1 MKFEWILKAL
11 SREPVDDQSIS
22 TVFEV
27 HGYRMDIPGKGGSSI
42 SFRIKVVRHC
52 DWISGKIM
60 SRDGGQRVGDL
71 MSYQSSLGGTDA
83 DYIRFRFRITN
94 DLVLQQLQLSGSKI
108 LEIEL
113 KRGEARWSD
122 VESVRGPRSNQAK
135 PEQIST
141 AHLSRALLDKL
152 MRLRM
157 ESEDAPNPN
166 HILQP

>member
-1 MKFEWILKAL
+1 M
-11 SREPVDDQSIS
+11 
-22 TVFEV
+22 
-27 HGYRMDIPGKGGSSI
+27 
-42 SFRIKVVRHC
+42 
-52 DWISGKIM
+52 
-60 SRDGGQRVGDL
+60 GDL

-94 DLVLQQLQLSGSKI
+94 DLVLEQLQLSGSKI

-157 ESEDAPNPN
+157 EAEDAPNPN